1 MSRWTSEDDM
11 ALLIQVNNERPFVQ
25 TKGVM
30 RAWGVLAQNLL
41 NAPGFTRGQDEIDG
55 KRVSYR
61 FHLLL
66 DKHEKIQKESVYL
79 SGVDQEY
86 SDRHILLDELVALR
100 TECIERKKGLQQAN
114 LAKKNDKAMS
124 EAGARHIRD
133 EAMKTCSKKRKN
145 NKVDDEN
152 QEATPSK
159 KKILGN
165 FHDEEVRLER
175 ERLALKK
182 EKLALEYEEKQ
193 RERDERREIR
203 EADRKQREEDGKQI
217 SEMMALVRAALEKSQ
232 SH

>member
-1 MSRWTSEDDM
+1 
-11 ALLIQVNNERPFVQ
+11 
-25 TKGVM
+25 
-30 RAWGVLAQNLL
+30 
-41 NAPGFTRGQDEIDG
+41 
-55 KRVSYR
+55 
-61 FHLLL
+61 
-66 DKHEKIQKESVYL
+66 
-79 SGVDQEY
+79 
-86 SDRHILLDELVALR
+86 
-100 TECIERKKGLQQAN
+100 
-114 LAKKNDKAMS
+114 
-124 EAGARHIRD
+124 
-133 EAMKTCSKKRKN
+133 MKTCSKKRKN